1 MSRARAAVILA
12 AGQGT
17 RMKSEL
23 PKVLHAMGGRPL
35 IDWSLAIAAQLK
47 SARTVAVLAANSE
60 PVAVRVR
67 AALGEGSIAIQNP
80 PRGTG
85 DAARAAARAMEGFEG
100 DVVVYFG
107 DTPLIQPST
116 LDAMFQA
123 RAHADVIMLGFRP
136 ADPAGYGRIVTDAA
150 GGFVKN
156 VEHKDATEAER
167 EVALC
172 NAGPLVADARV
183 LFDLLT
189 KLTDNNAQR
198 EFYLTDVPGLARA
211 AGMKVAITEASEAE
225 LLGVNS
231 RAQLAEAEAAF
242 QQRARDEAMARGVTL
257 IDPASVFF
265 AYDTEIAPDVV
276 IEPNVFFAP
285 GVKIAKNARIKAFSH
300 IEGAEIGEGVQ
311 VGPFARLRPGAKL
324 EAGVKIGNFVEV
336 KNATFGAKAQASHLA
351 YIGDASVGARA
362 NIGAGTI
369 TCNYDGFG
377 KYRTE
382 IGEDAFIGSDTALV
396 APVKVGARATTGA
409 GSVITK
415 DVPDGTLAVARGQQR
430 NLDGWSDRFRAQKA
444 AKQAEKDKK

>member
-1 MSRARAAVILA
+1 MHMSRARAAIILA

-35 IDWSLAIAAQLK
+35 IDWSLAIAAELQ

-85 DAARAAARAMEGFEG
+85 DAARAAASALQGFEG

-107 DTPLIQPST
+107 DTPLIRPAT

-123 RAHADVIMLGFRP
+123 RGRADVVMLGFRP
-136 ADPAGYGRIVTDAA
+136 DDPTGYGRIVTDPQ
-150 GGFVKN
+150 GVFLRN
-156 VEHKDATEAER
+156 VEQKDANEAER
-167 EVALC
+167 KVGLC

-183 LFDLLT
+183 LFDLLS

-198 EFYLTDVPGLARA
+198 EFYLPDVPGLARA
-211 AGMKVAITEASEAE
+211 AGMTVAIVEASEAE

-231 RAQLAEAEAAF
+231 RAQLADAEAAF
-242 QQRARDEAMARGVTL
+242 QALARSNAMAGGVTL

-265 AYDTEIAPDVV
+265 SYDTQIAPDVI
-276 IEPNVFFAP
+276 IEPNVFFGP
-285 GVKIAKNARIKAFSH
+285 RVSIAKNARIKAFSH
-300 IEGAEIGEGVQ
+300 IEGADIGEGVQ

-324 EAGVKIGNFVEV
+324 GAGVKIGNFVEV
-336 KNATFGAKAQASHLA
+336 KNASFGPKAQASHLA

-362 NIGAGTI
+362 NIGAGAI

-377 KYRTE
+377 KHRTE

-396 APVKVGARATTGA
+396 APVKIGARTTTGA

-415 DVPDGTLAVARGQQR
+415 DVPDGALAVARGQQK
-430 NLDGWSDRFRAQKA
+430 NLDGWSDRFRAK
-444 AKQAEKDKK
+444 KQAEKDKK